1 MLFGNL
7 QPLDGKILID
17 NRELSYRQ
25 LREIIFYNSQFS
37 NVFSDNYA
45 NNVTLFDSFTI
56 KEEISLPEK
65 HKNKILKSDNC
76 SQLSGGQKQMIK
88 LQRAILSQMPI
99 LLMDEPFSAMNS
111 ELEIDLTKKLV
122 QLDKT
127 IILVSHNTNPDY
139 LNLFDEVIYL

>member
-1 MLFGNL
+1 M
-7 QPLDGKILID
+7 
-17 NRELSYRQ
+17 
-25 LREIIFYNSQFS
+25 
-37 NVFSDNYA
+37 
-45 NNVTLFDSFTI
+45 
-56 KEEISLPEK
+56 SLPEK